1 MDKLLTV
8 LFEVVAILNCR
19 PLTYEY
25 EELGGEMLTPSHL
38 CWPDDDDD
46 EDWDEVFEY
55 KTQTFLESSAQG
67 VFV

>member
-25 EELGGEMLTPSHL
+25 EELGEEMLTTSRLMYGRQIILMP
-38 CWPDDDDD
+38 C
-46 EDWDEVFEY
+46 
-55 KTQTFLESSAQG
+55 
-67 VFV
+67 